1 MLFLQHFKDSSLVVL
16 DSVEM
21 KGEGSF
27 IFSHEVESPE
37 IFYLYL
43 EKNDNNEINDRIIF
57 FGEPGE
63 ITINTSWNTF
73 DANPEIVGSKSHE
86 KYEEFYSMLSNFNIR
101 ELELVQ
107 QIEAPEHQ
115 EDSIALD
122 SLQKLAQHNIL
133 SRYRYALNF
142 GLTNGD
148 SYVTP
153 YVMLAEA
160 SEANPKYLDS
170 VYNALDPNIS
180 ASQYGIAFRKFLGKE

>member
-16 DSVEM
+16 DSVEI
-21 KGEGSF
+21 KGEGNF
-27 IFSHEVESPE
+27 VFSHEVESPE

-73 DANPEIVGSKSHE
+73 DANPKITGSKSHK

-107 QIEAPEHQ
+107 QMEVPEHQ
-115 EDSIALD
+115 EDSVVLD
-122 SLQKLAQHNIL
+122 SLQKLIQHNIL
-133 SRYRYALNF
+133 SRYRYVLNF
-142 GLTNGD
+142 GLTNRD

-153 YVMLAEA
+153 YVMLNEV
-160 SEANPKYLDS
+160 SQANPKYLDS
-170 VYNALDPNIS
+170 VYNALDPKIS
-180 ASQYGIAFRKFLGKE
+180 ASQYGMAFKEFLGK